1 MAASI
6 PVMRILVL
14 RVYRRTPD
22 QVSNRPLRTLRIIST
37 PDKRASTNNTM
48 PSYNTAEGA
57 NMLTEE
63 GLRDLSLPSRTI
75 SARQNDIGLYEING
89 KG

>member
-1 MAASI
+1 
-6 PVMRILVL
+6 
-14 RVYRRTPD
+14 
-22 QVSNRPLRTLRIIST
+22 
-37 PDKRASTNNTM
+37 M

-63 GLRDLSLPSRTI
+63 GLRDLSLPSRAI